1 MSSIEDNAKR
11 VIEACAEAAV
21 RSGRAPEDVTLVAA
35 SKMNPAENVR
45 RAAAA
50 GIKVFGENR
59 VQEMKEKLAAGAY
72 EGSRLHLIGHL
83 QTNKVKDVVGNCE
96 LIHSVDSEK
105 LMGRLSDRALELGIC
120 QPILLEINVGG
131 ELSKSGI
138 APEQADEL
146 AAKAAEYPGIKVVG
160 LMAIP
165 PVEQN
170 IAKTLHYFEIM
181 RKLFIDMSGK
191 KYDNTSIYVLS
202 MGMSSDYRE
211 AILAGANMVR
221 VGTAIFG
228 ARDYG
233 APRA

>member
-1 MSSIEDNAKR
+1 M
-11 VIEACAEAAV
+11 
-21 RSGRAPEDVTLVAA
+21 RSGRSAEDVTLVAA
-35 SKMNPAENVR
+35 SKMNPAENIR

-72 EGSRLHLIGHL
+72 EGLSLHMIGHL
-83 QTNKVKDVVGNCE
+83 QTNKVKDVVGSCE

-105 LMGRLSDRALELGIC
+105 LMGRLSDRALEIGVC
-120 QPILLEINVGG
+120 QPILLEVNVGG
-131 ELSKSGI
+131 ELSKSGVEP
-138 APEQADEL
+138 AALDEL
-146 AAKAAEYPGIKVVG
+146 CAKAGDYPGIKVMG

-170 IAKTLHYFEIM
+170 ISKTLHYFEIM

-191 KYDNTSIYVLS
+191 KYDNTDIYVLS
-202 MGMSSDYRE
+202 MGMSADYQE

-228 ARDYG
+228 ARNYG
-233 APRA
+233 AGRA